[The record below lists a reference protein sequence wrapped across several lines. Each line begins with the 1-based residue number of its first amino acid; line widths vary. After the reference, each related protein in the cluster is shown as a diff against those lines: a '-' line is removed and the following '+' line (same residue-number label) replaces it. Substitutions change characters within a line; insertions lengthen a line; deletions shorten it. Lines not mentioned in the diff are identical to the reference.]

1 MEQKIDLIL
10 TAQDNNEAD
19 MKELKKDIKVLKN
32 DVGLLPGL
40 QNQLKA
46 VGADIKGIQNQATA
60 NQERIKTLEA
70 RIDELTTAN
79 DTLQQQIK
87 QHEPQNLQD
96 LIDGKMRR
104 AEKKK
109 HLIIEGIEE
118 NLMTPL
124 EMLIGQILH
133 DTGVQ
138 VTPQE
143 VDQVYRIGYKS
154 KAKPRAVLIVFT
166 KQSTRDKVY
175 RARMEIKNN
184 QACTNI
190 WINESL
196 DEEQRQ
202 ERSEMRAL
210 SELAKEEGYESRTV
224 GDTLIVQGIK
234 YTHQNINQLPENL
247 TLARAY
253 TRVTED
259 SIYFQSQHS
268 WPSSFAPAEIEYMGT
283 KYSTIEQGYTHRMA
297 LKAGDAEISN
307 LILKE
312 HRPRKCKALAKRIK
326 NLNWTEKDEK
336 EVMTA
341 LVTKKFELPEYR
353 RKLVESEGKRMVEC
367 TRDKKWAAGVT
378 LWSKEVKENKRKMPG
393 KNLLGNIL
401 DQERKRIIDG
411 EAPTQDVNIDRE
423 QDSDQDTP
431 PPLEGDV
438 GQDDMAGAEAKK
450 D

>member
-1 MEQKIDLIL
+1 MSSHRQKQNLTMEQKIDLIL

-46 VGADIKGIQNQATA
+46 VGADIKGIQSQATA

-70 RIDELTTAN
+70 RIDELTTVN

-190 WINESL
+190 
-196 DEEQRQ
+196 
-202 ERSEMRAL
+202 
-210 SELAKEEGYESRTV
+210 
-224 GDTLIVQGIK
+224 
-234 YTHQNINQLPENL
+234 
-247 TLARAY
+247 
-253 TRVTED
+253 
-259 SIYFQSQHS
+259 
-268 WPSSFAPAEIEYMGT
+268 
-283 KYSTIEQGYTHRMA
+283 
-297 LKAGDAEISN
+297 
-307 LILKE
+307 
-312 HRPRKCKALAKRIK
+312 
-326 NLNWTEKDEK
+326 
-336 EVMTA
+336 
-341 LVTKKFELPEYR
+341 
-353 RKLVESEGKRMVEC
+353 
-367 TRDKKWAAGVT
+367 
-378 LWSKEVKENKRKMPG
+378 
-393 KNLLGNIL
+393 
-401 DQERKRIIDG
+401 
-411 EAPTQDVNIDRE
+411 
-423 QDSDQDTP
+423 
-431 PPLEGDV
+431 
-438 GQDDMAGAEAKK
+438 
-450 D
+450 

>member
-46 VGADIKGIQNQATA
+46 VGADIKGIQSQATA

-70 RIDELTTAN
+70 CIDELTTAN

-143 VDQVYRIGYKS
+143 VDQVYRVGFKS
-154 KAKPRAVLIVFT
+154 KVKPRAVLIVFT

-175 RARMEIKNN
+175 HARMEIKNN

-210 SELAKEEGYESRTV
+210 SELAKKR
-224 GDTLIVQGIK
+224 D
-234 YTHQNINQLPENL
+234 
-247 TLARAY
+247 
-253 TRVTED
+253 TRV
-259 SIYFQSQHS
+259 
-268 WPSSFAPAEIEYMGT
+268 G
-283 KYSTIEQGYTHRMA
+283 R
-297 LKAGDAEISN
+297 
-307 LILKE
+307 
-312 HRPRKCKALAKRIK
+312 
-326 NLNWTEKDEK
+326 
-336 EVMTA
+336 
-341 LVTKKFELPEYR
+341 
-353 RKLVESEGKRMVEC
+353 
-367 TRDKKWAAGVT
+367 
-378 LWSKEVKENKRKMPG
+378 
-393 KNLLGNIL
+393 
-401 DQERKRIIDG
+401 
-411 EAPTQDVNIDRE
+411 
-423 QDSDQDTP
+423 
-431 PPLEGDV
+431 
-438 GQDDMAGAEAKK
+438 
-450 D
+450 